1 MLDVASETIE
11 GTMIDGDILPVEVMA
26 RREDWSDGVSIYL
39 RQRTVGVGT
48 AVARP
53 VVFERL
59 AFDVGIVEPMLRLGI
74 QQAQQLMDELWQ
86 CGLRPS
92 EGTGSAGSLAA
103 TERHLK
109 DMQAVAM
116 GLLRKDGVQV

>member
-1 MLDVASETIE
+1 MKNF
-11 GTMIDGDILPVEVMA
+11 DILQIEMMA
-26 RREDWSDGVSIYL
+26 RREDWNEGVSIYM
-39 RQRTVGVGT
+39 RQRTVGDGDCF
-48 AVARP
+48 AEP
-53 VVFERL
+53 VIMAKREP
-59 AFDVGIVEPMLRLGI
+59 GSIVRPMLNLGI

-86 CGLRPS
+86 CGLRPT

-116 GLLRKDGVQV
+116 GLLRKSGVQL